1 MPEIV
6 YAPSARV
13 ADHADVPNEGLSEIG
28 GTTAAFKAERIRRKG
43 MRGPNMKPSRALAV
57 ARHDPMRSTLL
68 LVAMVAAIA
77 IGACPVGA
85 QEAVDQSRLQF
96 SVTPYFWA
104 PHIDSRVKTPLPQ
117 EGTVT
122 QTIDFGQ
129 LFNHLSW
136 VPFMGSV
143 EGRYDQRYGVF
154 VDYIHLPVRS
164 GFSTHD
170 RFFSGG
176 SADLDVD
183 VATVDFFY
191 RPIAQPQQSLDV
203 GVGARPWGVETNLSF
218 NAGLLPGQSVQP
230 GGAWADP
237 LIAARYHRELGSGF
251 AFTVYGDV
259 GGFGL
264 AAHTD
269 WQVVGTIDYALRSTI
284 DLHLGYR
291 SLNVNYSLNNRP
303 VGFDVN
309 LNGPIIAGTFRF

>member
-1 MPEIV
+1 
-6 YAPSARV
+6 
-13 ADHADVPNEGLSEIG
+13 VPNDGLRDIV
-28 GTTAAFKAERIRRKG
+28 GTTVAPKAERIRRKG
-43 MRGPNMKPSRALAV
+43 MRGPNMKPNRALPV
-57 ARHDPMRSTLL
+57 DRHSRIRATLL
-68 LVAMVAAIA
+68 PIAMVTTLIA
-77 IGACPVGA
+77 IGASPAGA
-85 QEAVDQSRLQF
+85 QEAVDQPRLQL
-96 SVTPYFWA
+96 SVTPYFWVS
-104 PHIDSRVKTPLPQ
+104 HIKSRVDTPLAQ

-122 QTIDFGQ
+122 QTIDFDQ

-143 EGRYDQRYGVF
+143 EGSYDRYGVF
-154 VDYIHLPVRS
+154 VDYMHIPVRS
-164 GFSTHD
+164 GFSTRD
-170 RFFSGG
+170 VLFKGG
-176 SADLDVD
+176 TADLVLD

-191 RPIAQPQQSLDV
+191 RPIAQPEQSLDV
-203 GVGARPWGVETNLSF
+203 GVGVRPWGVATNLSF
-218 NAGLLPGQSVQP
+218 NSGLLPGQSVQP
-230 GGAWADP
+230 GGSWADP

-291 SLNVNYSLNNRP
+291 SLNVNYSLSNRP
-303 VGFDVN
+303 VGFDEN

>member
-1 MPEIV
+1 
-6 YAPSARV
+6 
-13 ADHADVPNEGLSEIG
+13 VPNDGLSDIG
-28 GTTAAFKAERIRRKG
+28 GTTVASKAERIRRKG
-43 MRGPNMKPSRALAV
+43 MRGPNMKPSRALPV
-57 ARHDPMRSTLL
+57 DRHSRFRSTLL
-68 LVAMVAAIA
+68 SIAMVTALITIA
-77 IGACPVGA
+77 PCPAGA
-85 QEAVDQSRLQF
+85 QEAVDQPRLQLL
-96 SVTPYFWA
+96 VTPYFWT
-104 PHIDSRVKTPLPQ
+104 PHIDNRVRTPLPQ

-136 VPFMGSV
+136 VPFMGSA
-143 EGRYDQRYGVF
+143 EGRYDRYGVF

-170 RFFSGG
+170 VLFSGG

-230 GGAWADP
+230 GGSWADP

-291 SLNVNYSLNNRP
+291 SLNVNYSLSNRP
-303 VGFDVN
+303 VGFNLN
-309 LNGPIIAGTFRF
+309 LNGPIIAGTFHF